1 MLKQEFLK
9 DQFLALLFC
18 YIIRKSILKF
28 MWPSQSKV
36 YDDFHNPKRI
46 ELLARLKFGLSH
58 LCDQKFKHSFQNKT
72 LSPLC
77 NYGIPSSLFRLST
90 WKDDPL
96 EHSFVIH
103 NIPDWNNVQLTEILL
118 YGQKILDY
126 INDTNILDVI
136 LNYLIETKRFD
147 GQLFERYPTVKALI

>member
-9 DQFLALLFC
+9 DQFLVLLFC

-46 ELLARLKFGLSH
+46 ELLARLKVGLSH

-77 NYGIPSSLFRLST
+77 NYGKDIESSSHYLLHYSDYLHERMTLLNTGLLFT
-90 WKDDPL
+90 I
-96 EHSFVIH
+96 FQIVIM
-103 NIPDWNNVQLTEILL
+103 TS
-118 YGQKILDY
+118 
-126 INDTNILDVI
+126 
-136 LNYLIETKRFD
+136 
-147 GQLFERYPTVKALI
+147 